1 MKIGKKILSLF
12 LCIAF
17 LCSGLAVNSFAAD
30 EFTYGDYSYTV
41 SSNKVTIVSYPEQAT
56 GAVNIPSKIDGK
68 EVVAID
74 DGAFQACTLITEVI
88 IPDTVKTIGKYAF
101 AYCVTLKSVTIPS
114 SVTSIGKNAFQNSKS
129 VTIKC
134 ESGSYAEKYATENGI
149 TTNKPAETKIVI
161 EEESVDAY
169 TGREIIISASFFSKT
184 LAPSSSTV
192 SYKIEGSVP
201 DGLTVNGGLS
211 CIGTKENG
219 FLSISLKAI
228 KEGIYTV
235 SFYSSDG
242 AYDSIIIN
250 VKKSF
255 SYSDTWNF
263 ANIGSSFSDSFD
275 GEGYYI
281 PSSRYEEVFGK
292 SYVDNVEI
300 PTEWD
305 GNCFGMSASS
315 VLFYLKKLNWESF
328 NSLYENDFSTVNKY
342 CKQIFWESPSG
353 TLSRYYYTSSGYNT
367 PVTQLIERYQILQ
380 NSSKNYAYGD
390 NTTADLLENN
400 YFKFVEQSEDVNGK
414 VYLVYSHVEKGN
426 YIKNILQKL
435 INSTVPLGIGMRYN
449 TGGHAIVARTDKKPE
464 KQSNGW
470 WKVYVY
476 DPNDPYMPESLT
488 LNELKGKKI
497 KDYYINNKEERYI
510 ELNPEKNQFRYKGG
524 INSKGEIEYRGSD
537 AKGNVL
543 YKEED
548 SSNCY
553 IGMPEYMVLRD
564 FSNLP
569 TVFNGSEPWMS
580 STGESTID
588 LNENQSFKVLDNE
601 GNLLAIVSDGS
612 TCSFSK
618 EAIFYTY
625 EESST
630 FGSKLNG
637 KLKLLTDTYSVI
649 SDYGKI
655 DIIGS
660 NSVCTIDSQQKV
672 RCDVDLSKNSLSL
685 LSDNNAEVSAKVA
698 NIKDES
704 TYSTAFIDGNFKNG
718 ECVNISVT
726 GDTLN
731 VSSSKKNSTVTVS
744 CKNEKSEKKE
754 LGKVTEIKKANIRAK
769 AVAIGLSDLTI
780 NYKCSAKINPKIDV
794 EAGTEYSVSYTSS
807 NPKVA
812 TVDENGKV
820 YGAKKGSATITCTV
834 TDSNG
839 NTVQDTCKVTVK
851 YSFGQWLIKIL
862 LFGWIW
868 Y

>member
-1 MKIGKKILSLF
+1 MKIGKKFLSLF
-12 LCIAF
+12 LCIVF

-41 SSNKVTIVSYPEQAT
+41 SSDEVTIVSYPEQAT

-263 ANIGSSFSDSFD
+263 ANTASSFSDSFD

-281 PSSRYEEVFGK
+281 PLSRYEEVFGK
-292 SYVDNVEI
+292 AYIDNVDI
-300 PTEWD
+300 STDWG

-315 VLFYLKKLNWESF
+315 VLFYLKKLNWEAF

-342 CKQIFWESPSG
+342 CKQIFWSKPSG
-353 TLSRYYYTSSGYNT
+353 SFSRYYYTSSGSNT
-367 PVTQLIERYQILQ
+367 PVSQLIERYQILQ
-380 NSSKNYAYGD
+380 KSTNNNCYGK
-390 NTTADLLENN
+390 NTTYEDIEKEYYNLLDWVVDGDGKK
-400 YFKFVEQSEDVNGK
+400 YYMYSHSSNGK
-414 VYLVYSHVEKGN
+414 
-426 YIKNILQKL
+426 YISNILQVLKNSNVPMGICL
-435 INSTVPLGIGMRYN
+435 QINA
-449 TGGHAIVARTDKKPE
+449 GGHEIISRTDKKPE

-476 DPNDPYMPESLT
+476 DPNYPYMPESL
-488 LNELKGKKI
+488 LSKELKGKNI
-497 KDYYINNKEERYI
+497 KGYYINDKEDRYI
-510 ELNPEKNQFRYKGG
+510 ELNPDTNQFRYKG
-524 INSKGEIEYRGSD
+524 
-537 AKGNVL
+537 
-543 YKEED
+543 
-548 SSNCY
+548 
-553 IGMPEYMVLRD
+553 
-564 FSNLP
+564 F
-569 TVFNGSEPWMS
+569 
-580 STGESTID
+580 
-588 LNENQSFKVLDNE
+588 LN
-601 GNLLAIVSDGS
+601 SDGDDR
-612 TCSFSK
+612 
-618 EAIFYTY
+618 I
-625 EESST
+625 
-630 FGSKLNG
+630 
-637 KLKLLTDTYSVI
+637 
-649 SDYGKI
+649 
-655 DIIGS
+655 
-660 NSVCTIDSQQKV
+660 
-672 RCDVDLSKNSLSL
+672 
-685 LSDNNAEVSAKVA
+685 
-698 NIKDES
+698 
-704 TYSTAFIDGNFKNG
+704 
-718 ECVNISVT
+718 
-726 GDTLN
+726 
-731 VSSSKKNSTVTVS
+731 
-744 CKNEKSEKKE
+744 
-754 LGKVTEIKKANIRAK
+754 LG
-769 AVAIGLSDLTI
+769 
-780 NYKCSAKINPKIDV
+780 
-794 EAGTEYSVSYTSS
+794 
-807 NPKVA
+807 
-812 TVDENGKV
+812 
-820 YGAKKGSATITCTV
+820 
-834 TDSNG
+834 
-839 NTVQDTCKVTVK
+839 
-851 YSFGQWLIKIL
+851 
-862 LFGWIW
+862 
-868 Y
+868 